1 VERRE
6 EVRRGLA
13 LAAALALVAGTA
25 AAQTAE
31 SVLVDFGLLGTWAAD
46 CGKPPGKDNIHS
58 RYEVKDGAVVNV
70 HDAGP
75 AFMEDVYTVR
85 SARSAGADL
94 LAVKTVSR
102 AGKETEITMRR
113 TGAMMQV
120 WRVVGADGFAPVSN
134 GKYIVNDAPIR
145 ALTRCK

>member
-6 EVRRGLA
+6 EVRLGLA
-13 LAAALALVAGTA
+13 TAAALALVAGA
-25 AAQTAE
+25 ANAQSAE
-31 SVLVDFGLLGTWAAD
+31 SVLADFGLLGTWATD

-58 RYEVKDGAVVNV
+58 RYEAKDGKVVNV

-75 AFMEDVYTVR
+75 AFVEDVFTVR
-85 SARSAGADL
+85 AAKPAGVDL
-94 LAVKTVSR
+94 LAVTTVSR
-102 AGKETEITMRR
+102 AGKQTEITLRR

-120 WRVVGADGFAPVSN
+120 WRIVGADGFAPVKD

-145 ALTRCK
+145 ALSRCK